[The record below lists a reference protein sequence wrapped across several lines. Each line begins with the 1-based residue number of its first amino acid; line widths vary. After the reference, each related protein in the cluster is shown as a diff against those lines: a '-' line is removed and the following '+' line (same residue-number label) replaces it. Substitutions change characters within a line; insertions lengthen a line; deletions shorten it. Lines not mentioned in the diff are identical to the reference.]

1 MPHAAHVYTGEEDGR
16 EKAGSES
23 SRAAGSA
30 AEGGTANSAAAAV
43 AGHDRAGAAP
53 RPASLVAPLDPKF
66 YTVADE
72 PLAEGL
78 PVDYRYLYELI
89 HDRFVRGEERG
100 KSVDAKLAAL
110 LTGVVAA
117 IGFSFRINLSVI
129 SAAITLFYFV
139 PLALIALAYTT
150 KLREVA
156 PTVNSI
162 DRSFPVY
169 PVSTVIEAIAAMRAA
184 IAVNAAKYEQK
195 SVYLDYAVIA
205 TLAVTLV
212 ALLAQLL
219 IALKFVPLA
228 P

>member
-1 MPHAAHVYTGEEDGR
+1 MRHALHVYTGEDHGR
-16 EKAGSES
+16 EKAGSERT
-23 SRAAGSA
+23 RATRAA
-30 AEGGTANSAAAAV
+30 AEGVAADCATATV
-43 AGHDRAGAAP
+43 AGHDRAGAAS
-53 RPASLVAPLDPKF
+53 RPASLAPPLDPRF

-72 PLAEGL
+72 PLEEGL

-110 LTGVVAA
+110 LTGMVAA
-117 IGFSFRINLSVI
+117 IGFSFRINVNVI

-156 PTVNSI
+156 PTVNAI
-162 DRSFPVY
+162 NRSFPAY
-169 PVSTVIEAIAAMRAA
+169 PVTTMIEAVAAMRAA

-205 TLAVTLV
+205 TLVVTLV

-219 IALKFVPLA
+219 IALRIGPFSP
-228 P
+228 

>member
-1 MPHAAHVYTGEEDGR
+1 L
-16 EKAGSES
+16 SE
-23 SRAAGSA
+23 A
-30 AEGGTANSAAAAV
+30 
-43 AGHDRAGAAP
+43 
-53 RPASLVAPLDPKF
+53 
-66 YTVADE
+66 
-72 PLAEGL
+72 
-78 PVDYRYLYELI
+78 
-89 HDRFVRGEERG
+89 ERG

-117 IGFSFRINLSVI
+117 IGFSFRINVNVI
-129 SAAITLFYFV
+129 SAAITMFYFV

-162 DRSFPVY
+162 DKSFPAY
-169 PVSTVIEAIAAMRAA
+169 PVSTIVEAIAAMRAA

-195 SVYLDYAVIA
+195 SIYLDYAVVA

-219 IALKFVPLA
+219 IALKIVPIG